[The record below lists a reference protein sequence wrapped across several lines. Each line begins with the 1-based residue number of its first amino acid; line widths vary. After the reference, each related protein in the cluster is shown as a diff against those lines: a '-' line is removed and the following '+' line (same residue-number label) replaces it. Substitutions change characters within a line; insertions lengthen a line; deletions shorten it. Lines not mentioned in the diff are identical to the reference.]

1 MKLPG
6 ALFSENFK
14 EHIVAFKDD
23 IVASFNLWRN
33 YIKDTWP
40 LLALLAA
47 LAIGAIWIAE
57 PAPPKRIVM
66 ASGTPGGSYE
76 ALTIKYQA
84 FLKTYGVEVEIQ
96 PSAGPM
102 QNLQWLTGQEPSP
115 KPIDVAFTQGG
126 LAKALPQLNK
136 LIYLGSIDYEPI
148 FFILRKDL
156 EQKISQ
162 NIVDS
167 YAKLNVGVGSKGSGT
182 EVQFE
187 RLLKLDGD
195 TGTQPNL
202 IHIQD
207 QEATEALTNGNLDGL
222 VLVDGIESKNLFRLA
237 NAPGLTM
244 LDFPRAEAYHRRLPY
259 LSVLQV
265 PEGSINLEKNIPNSN
280 KMILST
286 TTDLIARK
294 DLHPAIQFLL
304 MKAAAEINGVG
315 GFFSEPGEFPRFNNT
330 GIPRSEVATE
340 YYAKGSPYLQRH
352 LPFWLAELI
361 DRLILVIMPFA
372 ALAYPIIIS
381 LPKYRFRRM
390 NRKIWTAYTQLKEL
404 EMSIMFGYDPKKY
417 DDYLSRLKEIE
428 HQSAKLKIYGSVGA
442 DYFRH
447 RQHIHFVRSIL
458 EDCHRE
464 AKGINEQATEG
475 SPTTS

>member
-1 MKLPG
+1 MKWPNSI
-6 ALFSENFK
+6 FSENFR
-14 EHIVAFKDD
+14 EHLVAFKDD
-23 IVASFNLWRN
+23 IVASVNIWRN

-40 LLALLAA
+40 LLALLVA
-47 LAIGAIWIAE
+47 LAIGAILIAE
-57 PAPPKRIVM
+57 PAPPKRVVM

-76 ALTIKYQA
+76 ALTLRYKA
-84 FLKTYGVEVEIQ
+84 FLQAYGIEVEIQ

-102 QNLQWLTGQEPSP
+102 QNLHWLNGQEPSP
-115 KPIDVAFTQGG
+115 KPIDIALTQGG
-126 LAKALPQLNK
+126 LARDLPNLEK

-156 EQKISQ
+156 EQKISS
-162 NIVDS
+162 NLVES
-167 YAKLNVGVGSKGSGT
+167 FAKLAVGVGSTGSGT

-195 TGTQPNL
+195 IKSKPNL
-202 IHIQD
+202 IHIED
-207 QEATEALTNGNLDGL
+207 QKATEALTKGDLDGL
-222 VLVDGIESKNLFRLA
+222 VLVDGIESKNLFQLA
-237 NAPGLTM
+237 NAPGLTV
-244 LDFPRAEAYHRRLPY
+244 LNFPRAQAYHRRLPY

-265 PEGSINLEKNIPNSN
+265 PEGSINLEKNIPANN
-280 KMILST
+280 KTILST
-286 TTDLIARK
+286 TTSLIARK

-304 MKAAAEINGVG
+304 MRAAAEINGG
-315 GFFSEPGEFPRFNNT
+315 GSFFSEPGEFPRFDNSS
-330 GIPRSEVATE
+330 IPRSEVATE
-340 YYAKGSPYLQRH
+340 YYATGSPYLQRH

-390 NRKIWTAYTQLKEL
+390 NRKIWTAYTQLKDL
-404 EMSIMFGYDPKKY
+404 EMGIMFGYDPSKY
-417 DDYLSRLKEIE
+417 DEYQKRLKEIE

-447 RQHIHFVRSIL
+447 RQHIHFIRTIL
-458 EDCHRE
+458 DESHRE
-464 AKGINEQATEG
+464 SQTMASGLTKSDQ
-475 SPTTS
+475 SSS

>member
-1 MKLPG
+1 MKLPR
-6 ALFSENFK
+6 ALLPENFK
-14 EHIVAFKDD
+14 EHIFAVRDD
-23 IVASFNLWRN
+23 IVASFNIWRN

-40 LLALLAA
+40 LLALLVA

-76 ALTIKYQA
+76 ALALKYQA
-84 FLKTYGVEVEIQ
+84 FFKAYGIDVTIQ

-102 QNLQWLTGQEPSP
+102 QNLRWLTGQEPSP
-115 KPIDVAFTQGG
+115 QPIDVALTQGG
-126 LAKALPQLNK
+126 LARALPDLGK

-156 EQKISQ
+156 ERKISA

-167 YAKLNVGVGSKGSGT
+167 FAKLNVGVGSKGSGT
-182 EVQFE
+182 KVQFE
-187 RLLKLDGD
+187 RLLKLDGSID
-195 TGTQPNL
+195 ARDNLVHIEDQQATQ
-202 IHIQD
+202 
-207 QEATEALTNGNLDGL
+207 ALTSGELDGL

-237 NAPGLTM
+237 NAEGLAM
-244 LDFPRAEAYHRRLPY
+244 LDFPRAQAYHRRLPY
-259 LSVLQV
+259 LSVLEV
-265 PEGSINLEKNIPNSN
+265 PEGSINLQRNIPSAN
-280 KMILST
+280 KTILST
-286 TTDLIARK
+286 TTNLIATK

-304 MKAAAEINGVG
+304 MRAAADINGVG
-315 GFFSEPGEFPRFNNT
+315 SFFSEPGEFPRFVNSS
-330 GIPRSEVATE
+330 IPRSEVATE

-361 DRLILVIMPFA
+361 DRLVLVIMPFA

-390 NRKIWTAYTQLKEL
+390 NRRIWAGYTKLKEL
-404 EMSIMFGYDPKKY
+404 EMAIMFDYDPSKY
-417 DDYLSRLKEIE
+417 EDYHKRLQEIE
-428 HQSAKLKIYGSVGA
+428 HESAKVKIYGSVGA

-447 RQHIHFVRSIL
+447 RQHIHFVRTIL
-458 EDCHRE
+458 DDCHRE
-464 AKGINEQATEG
+464 TQGLRSADSETDNKVG
-475 SPTTS
+475 